1 MTAPVPPPEDAAPAA
16 QAARP
21 GFLAAVNLVFLTY
34 VGGYGLAFLTGIIL
48 ARALGPDGRGV
59 YSLFLLS
66 VSFAQAVLS
75 LGVGVSAVYYIG
87 KRAFPL
93 RDIVSNAQFV
103 VLAAAAASGA
113 LVLLAAPT
121 VGGRLLDAGAPF
133 WAFAFAVPLFVEFN
147 LLTSVL
153 QGRERFL
160 QMNLVVLAQPL
171 LLLGLLVAGLAA
183 GGFGTPA
190 AVLFWAGSVLA
201 ASALGLW
208 FVGPEHVDPAA
219 ALRPKW
225 AVLREQILF
234 GAKGQLGNLMQL
246 LNYRLDQ
253 FLVALFVSEAGVG
266 LYAVGVSVSEA
277 VWFVANSV
285 AVVLLPRL
293 TAAGP
298 GEAAELTPVVCRN
311 TLLASAL
318 AATGLGVVSIW
329 LVPLLFGEDFSGS
342 VRPLLWLLPGTVA
355 LAGSKVLASYVFS
368 RGRPLVNS
376 AITVAS
382 LVVTVA
388 ADLALI
394 PLFGVSGAAAASSL
408 AYASHLALSVAAYRA
423 ISGQP
428 AFDALVPARSD
439 IRLYRAVFRST
450 AGRLRAAAEP
460 RG

>member
-1 MTAPVPPPEDAAPAA
+1 MTMPASSADDA
-16 QAARP
+16 QAAIEPGRP

-34 VGGYGLAFLTGIIL
+34 VAGYGLAFVTGVIL

-75 LGVGVSAVYYIG
+75 LGIGVSAVYYIG

-93 RDIVSNAQFV
+93 RDIVSNGQLI
-103 VLAAAAASGA
+103 VLASAAASGA
-113 LVLLAAPT
+113 LVLVAAPT
-121 VGGRLLDAGAPF
+121 VGGRLLGAGAPF

-171 LLLGLLVAGLAA
+171 LLLALLVAGLGA

-190 AVLFWAGSVLA
+190 AVLFWAASVLA

-208 FVGPEHVDPAA
+208 FVGLEHVNLATSVGP
-219 ALRPKW
+219 RWP
-225 AVLREQILF
+225 VLREQIVF

-266 LYAVGVSVSEA
+266 LYAVGVSMSEA

-293 TAAGP
+293 TAAGA
-298 GEAAELTPVVCRN
+298 GEAAELTPVACRN
-311 TLLASAL
+311 TLLVSAL
-318 AATGLGVVSIW
+318 AAAGLGAVSGW
-329 LVPLLFGEDFSGS
+329 LVPLLFGADFSGS

-376 AITVAS
+376 GITIAS

-394 PLFGVSGAAAASSL
+394 PPFGVSGAAVASSL
-408 AYASHLALSVAAYRA
+408 AYASHLVLSAVAYRT
-423 ISGQP
+423 ISGRS
-428 AFDALVPARSD
+428 ALAALLPARAD
-439 IRLYRAVFRST
+439 IGLYRAVLRST
-450 AGRLRAAAEP
+450 AARLRLAAEP
-460 RG
+460 PR